1 MAKLTKSTNTGYY
14 MKMEDA
20 INVPVAQNNSSN

>member
-1 MAKLTKSTNTGYY
+1 MAKLMNSTNTGYY
-14 MKMEDA
+14 MKVDDA